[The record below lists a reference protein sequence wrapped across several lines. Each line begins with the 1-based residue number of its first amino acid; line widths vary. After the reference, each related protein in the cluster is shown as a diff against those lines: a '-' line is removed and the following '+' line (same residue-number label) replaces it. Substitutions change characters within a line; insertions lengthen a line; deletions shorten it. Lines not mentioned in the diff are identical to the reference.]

1 VSPVRNGF
9 YKGHGLGNDYLV
21 VDPAE
26 LEFRLSPAAVRRLC
40 DRHRGVGADGVLEAA
55 RPRRAD
61 FAVRIHN
68 PDGSRAERSGNGLR
82 IFARWLRD
90 TGRTRRTRLRIETEA
105 GVVAVELRLDAR
117 GEARGASVA
126 LGRASFAAAELPC
139 RLAGDLVDRPVSAA
153 GRRLRFTGVSVGNPH
168 CVVFAGSRARW
179 TRADLLALGPALE
192 RHPIFPRRANVQLA
206 NATGPRELEILIWER
221 GAGETAASGTSA
233 CAAAAAAVRRGLV
246 ASPVAVRA
254 PGGELRVAVSAD
266 FEVVL
271 DGSVAAVARGQL
283 APELVR
289 ELRGGRAGRAGR
301 RSRTVAGRG
310 GRT

>member
-1 VSPVRNGF
+1 VSPVRNAF

-26 LEFRLSPAAVRRLC
+26 LDFRLSPAAVRRLC

-55 RPRRAD
+55 SSRRAD

-90 TGRTRRTRLRIETEA
+90 TGRSRRTRLRIETAA
-105 GVVAVELRLDAR
+105 GVVGVELALDAS
-117 GEARGASVA
+117 GEARGARVA
-126 LGRASFAAAELPC
+126 IGRASFASADLPC
-139 RLAGDLVDRPVSAA
+139 RLRGALVDREVVAA

-168 CVVFAGSRARW
+168 CVVFAGGRVRW

-192 RHPIFPRRANVQLA
+192 RHAIFPRRANVQLA
-206 NATGPRELEILIWER
+206 RATGPRALEILIWER

-246 ASPVAVRA
+246 ASPVVVRA
-254 PGGELRVAVSAD
+254 PGGALRVAVSGD
-266 FEVVL
+266 FDVIL
-271 DGSVAAVARGQL
+271 DGPVAAVARGQL

-289 ELRGGRAGRAGR
+289 ELRRGQAGRRGP
-301 RSRTVAGRG
+301 RSRTVARRG